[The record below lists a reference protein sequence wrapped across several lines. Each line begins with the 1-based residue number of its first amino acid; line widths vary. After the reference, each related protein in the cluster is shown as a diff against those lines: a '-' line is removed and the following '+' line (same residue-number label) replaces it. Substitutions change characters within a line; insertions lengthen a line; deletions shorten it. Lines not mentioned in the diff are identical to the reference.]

1 MKKWTAVAA
10 RIQAGFESS
19 SEKTPEFKSFA
30 TAFKSFLKKEL
41 TAAGAELVD
50 FSVGHF
56 QCSGFYQKG
65 DKLGY
70 FSIADVRSP
79 RESRILYRTAEHR
92 KDYRGGQ
99 NNFVDM
105 SDESVDCTAKLLR
118 ALQ

>member
-1 MKKWTAVAA
+1 MKQWTAVAA

-19 SEKTPEFKSFA
+19 SEKTPEFKAFASSFKA
-30 TAFKSFLKKEL
+30 FLKKEL
-41 TAAGAELVD
+41 AAVGAELVD

-70 FSIADVRSP
+70 FSLSDVRSP
-79 RESRILYRTAEHR
+79 RESKILYRTAEHR

-105 SDESVDCTAKLLR
+105 SDNSIDCTAKLI
-118 ALQ
+118 ALLT